1 MADGPAG
8 RGVTQAWLQDALS
21 FFSLYQRYNPF
32 LMGQLSFASIGFD
45 LAFIAAFLALT
56 VHSLDSRRYRGV

>member
-1 MADGPAG
+1 
-8 RGVTQAWLQDALS
+8 
-21 FFSLYQRYNPF
+21 
-32 LMGQLSFASIGFD
+32 MGQLSFASIGFD